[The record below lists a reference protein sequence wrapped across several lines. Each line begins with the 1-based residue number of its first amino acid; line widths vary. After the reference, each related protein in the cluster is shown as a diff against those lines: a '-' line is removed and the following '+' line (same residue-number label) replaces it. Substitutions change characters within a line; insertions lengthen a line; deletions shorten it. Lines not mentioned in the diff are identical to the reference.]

1 MIVGTLE
8 IEIFIPW
15 SKSLKDKRSVIRS
28 LQDRIKARFNVSIAE
43 IDYQDKWQRSLIG
56 ISLVNSKKRELD
68 IICQKIKQ
76 MFQENGDFLIINE
89 ENALFVTDDE

>member
-15 SKSLKDKRSVIRS
+15 SRSLKDKRSVIKS

-43 IDYQDKWQRSLIG
+43 INYQDKWQRSLIG
-56 ISLVNSKKRELD
+56 ISLVNSKGRELD
-68 IICQKIKQ
+68 ITLQKIRQ

-89 ENALFVTDDE
+89 ENELFVTDIE